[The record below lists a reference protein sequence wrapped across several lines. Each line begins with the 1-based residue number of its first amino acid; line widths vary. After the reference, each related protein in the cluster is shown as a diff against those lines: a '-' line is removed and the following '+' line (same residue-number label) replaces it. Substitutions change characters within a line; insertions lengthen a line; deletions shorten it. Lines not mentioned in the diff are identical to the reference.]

1 MEGRKEGRKG
11 GSNYPLKGY
20 KGTLWEGGTRSAA
33 FVHAP
38 NILSQSGTIN
48 HKYMI
53 SN

>member
-1 MEGRKEGRKG
+1 MISFQNGGKKDV
-11 GSNYPLKGY
+11 GSNYPLKGH

-48 HKYMI
+48 HK
-53 SN
+53 